1 MDTKETKRNTIV
13 FFLAKMLCSRK
24 GRYHRCTNCTRL
36 GAGFS
41 ALYEADHMQRTKAQ
55 TLLSIVF
62 ILYCY
67 VKKTVR
73 YLKYNDNN
81 NNNIDNNNNNV
92 EKELKSW
99 TSDLVF

>member
-1 MDTKETKRNTIV
+1 
-13 FFLAKMLCSRK
+13 MLCSRK

-67 VKKTVR
+67 VKKL
-73 YLKYNDNN
+73 YG
-81 NNNIDNNNNNV
+81 I
-92 EKELKSW
+92 
-99 TSDLVF
+99 